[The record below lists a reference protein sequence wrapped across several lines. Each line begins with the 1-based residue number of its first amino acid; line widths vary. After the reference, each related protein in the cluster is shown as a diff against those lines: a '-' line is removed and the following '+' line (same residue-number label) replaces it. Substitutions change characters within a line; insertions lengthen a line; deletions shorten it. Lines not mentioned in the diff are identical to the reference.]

1 MFQQLKER
9 FFSSSSSSNRRKSV
23 DDPNAPLTQREIDY
37 IRLTWS
43 YLRTDIANFK
53 VFGADL
59 FIRYFILLI
68 LLTLIT
74 YHPFRF
80 FTSYPDYQRQ
90 FKSFKDVPIHFADLP
105 SGELRI
111 PKKLLAHG
119 TFVMYTLG
127 MLLDHLEE
135 AATLEVML
143 KRLARNHYRRRINL
157 TAFALL
163 REAFLAQLLD
173 RLGPDVVGP
182 REVTAW
188 RKAWALIL
196 TALEREFAA
205 LEVDVAKRGSYHQ
218 LSAAHRS
225 ARNSM
230 LRSYVTAAAAAGNSH
245 SPSVAQSG
253 RGGLPPRS
261 PTAAAVVGRTSISV
275 TTSGGNINS
284 TTTESTFSVKSKR
297 SLKLLM
303 FKPFKLVRKSLQTQ
317 SNAK

>member
-59 FIRYFILLI
+59 FISVSSN
-68 LLTLIT
+68 
-74 YHPFRF
+74 PSKMCP
-80 FTSYPDYQRQ
+80 FTSPTCPRVSCA
-90 FKSFKDVPIHFADLP
+90 FPRNFSPTAP
-105 SGELRI
+105 
-111 PKKLLAHG
+111 
-119 TFVMYTLG
+119 FVMYTLG
-127 MLLDHLEE
+127 MLVDHLEE

-182 REVTAW
+182 RELTAW

-261 PTAAAVVGRTSISV
+261 PTAAAVVGRTSTSV